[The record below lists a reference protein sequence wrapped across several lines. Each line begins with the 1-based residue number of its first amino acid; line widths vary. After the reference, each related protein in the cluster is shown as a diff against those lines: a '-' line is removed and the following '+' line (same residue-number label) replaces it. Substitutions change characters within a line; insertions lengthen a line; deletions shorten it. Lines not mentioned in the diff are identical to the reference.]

1 MTNSDIFAGLSR
13 GQFLSKNGPCATFD
27 NDADGYCRADA
38 CATVI
43 IKRLDDALADKDNVL
58 GVILGTATNH
68 SADAISITHPHGP
81 TQQILY
87 QSILDKAGI
96 DSVDVDYVEM
106 HGTGTQAGDGT
117 EMLSVTNVFA
127 PAAAER
133 RRNAEQPLFLGAVKA
148 NVGHGEAAS
157 GITALVKVRPFSR
170 FSLFHSMKKAEW
182 TAFILLFQSL
192 RNTSENLC

>member
-13 GQFLSKNGPCATFD
+13 GQFLSKKGPCATFD
-27 NDADGYCRADA
+27 NEADGYCRADA

-43 IKRLDDALADKDNVL
+43 IKRLDDAISDKDNVL

-96 DSVDVDYVEM
+96 DSVDIDYGSYSMTPYVSPE
-106 HGTGTQAGDGT
+106 T
-117 EMLSVTNVFA
+117 A
-127 PAAAER
+127 P
-133 RRNAEQPLFLGAVKA
+133 
-148 NVGHGEAAS
+148 
-157 GITALVKVRPFSR
+157 
-170 FSLFHSMKKAEW
+170 KK
-182 TAFILLFQSL
+182 Q
-192 RNTSENLC
+192 C

>member
-13 GQFLSKNGPCATFD
+13 GQFLSKKGPCATFD

-43 IKRLDDALADKDNVL
+43 IKRLDDAIADKDNVL

-96 DSVDVDYVEM
+96 NSVDIDY
-106 HGTGTQAGDGT
+106 G
-117 EMLSVTNVFA
+117 SCSWF
-127 PAAAER
+127 
-133 RRNAEQPLFLGAVKA
+133 PL
-148 NVGHGEAAS
+148 
-157 GITALVKVRPFSR
+157 
-170 FSLFHSMKKAEW
+170 
-182 TAFILLFQSL
+182 LLFRLFQ
-192 RNTSENLC
+192 E